1 MRRPTMKKRSE
12 NCMQKENQ
20 KTISQVFVTNCQ
32 FPLRVIHTQST
43 TADVSFV
50 FKKNPGSKSIFFFV
64 IRITTGISIWLLQ
77 GSESDMK
84 TDT

>member
-1 MRRPTMKKRSE
+1 MHAKRKPKNDITSVCDQLLVPIARDSYIVNDRRCQLRF
-12 NCMQKENQ
+12 KEIREVN
-20 KTISQVFVTNCQ
+20 
-32 FPLRVIHTQST
+32 L
-43 TADVSFV
+43 
-50 FKKNPGSKSIFFFV
+50 FFFV

>member
-32 FPLRVIHTQST
+32 FSLRVIHTQST

-50 FKKNPGSKSIFFFV
+50 FKKNPGSKSIFFV